1 MWRTLP
7 LLAALAGSL
16 PTAAQSGIIGP
27 MPGHTDLLESTIWLQ
42 CQGPCRVKL
51 DYWKAGRPDSLLSTP
66 ELTSDPASAH
76 VLKFR
81 MDQVVPGTTYRY
93 RVVKDGEVV
102 DLEDGLSFTTQ
113 ALWKYRTDPP
123 PFTLALGSCA
133 YVNEAAHDR
142 PVKPYGGDY
151 GIFNAIADDRPDLM
165 LWLGD
170 NIYLRESDWG
180 SRTGYLHRH
189 THTRSLPELQ
199 HLLRSTH
206 HYAIWDDH
214 DFGPND
220 ADGSFIHAP
229 LALEAFELFWA
240 NPTTGAPGVPG
251 AITAF
256 SWYDA
261 DLFLLDNRTHRVNSD
276 NRTNAPQLLGQA
288 QVDWLVQ
295 ALKYSD
301 ATFKLVA
308 VGGQVLN
315 TAMVFENHANFP
327 EERAELLSRI
337 REEGI
342 TGVIFLTGDRHF
354 TELSHLPG
362 EEAPDIWDLTV
373 SPLTSSAY
381 QREED
386 NQLRVD
392 GTRVEQ
398 RNYALLHF
406 EGGKDDRQ
414 LRITVH
420 DAAGAFLWD
429 RTITPPAGR

>member
-1 MWRTLP
+1 MWRILS
-7 LLAALAGSL
+7 LATALAGHLSL
-16 PTAAQSGIIGP
+16 TGQAGIHGP
-27 MPGHTDLLESTIWLQ
+27 MAGHTDLLESTVWLQ
-42 CQGPCRVKL
+42 CQGPCQVKL
-51 DYWKAGRPDSLLSTP
+51 DYWMAGRPDSLLSTP
-66 ELTSDPASAH
+66 ELTSDPATAH

-81 MDQVVPGTTYRY
+81 MDQVVPGTTYHY
-93 RVVKDGEVV
+93 RVVKDGRTL
-102 DLEDGLSFTTQ
+102 DLGDTLAFTTQ
-113 ALWKYRTDPP
+113 ALWKFRSDPP

-133 YVNEAAHDR
+133 YINEAAYDR
-142 PVKPYGGDY
+142 PGKPYGGDY
-151 GIFNAIADDRPDLM
+151 QVFDAIANDRPDLM

-170 NIYLRESDWG
+170 NIYLREPDWG
-180 SRTGYLHRH
+180 SRSGFLHRY

-199 HLLRSTH
+199 RLLRSTH

-220 ADGSFIHAP
+220 ADGSFVHAP

-240 NPTTGAPGVPG
+240 NPTTGVPGVPG

-261 DLFLLDNRTHRVNSD
+261 DFFLLDDRTHRVNAD
-276 NRTNAPQLLGQA
+276 NRTNTPQLLGQA

-295 ALKYSD
+295 ALRYSD
-301 ATFKLVA
+301 ATFKFVA
-308 VGGQVLN
+308 VVGQGLN
-315 TAMVFENHANFP
+315 PAMVHENHATFP

-362 EEAPDIWDLTV
+362 GEAPDIWDLTV
-373 SPLTSSAY
+373 SPLTSSPY
-381 QREED
+381 GPKED
-386 NQLRVD
+386 NQLRVE

-398 RNYALLHF
+398 RNYALVHV
-406 EGGKDDRQ
+406 EGGKADRRM
-414 LRITVH
+414 RIAVH
-420 DAAGAFLWD
+420 DADGTLLWE
-429 RTITPPAGR
+429 RTIGPPPGR